1 MGSAVF
7 NIMVIV
13 GVTAIFAGQVPAY
26 PGRVRVT
33 LTLTLTLTTDPN
45 PDPGPNQVLDITP
58 YPFAR
63 DCFFY
68 TLSIAMLVAF
78 VYDGKVTQTR
88 TPTLTLTLALF
99 NPNSSPDPHSNPNPN
114 PYPYHNPYP
123 NPNPNPYP
131 NLTLTLAPTLALP
144 LTRWRC
150 GSLSS
155 CYWDTCSTS
164 HS

>member
-13 GVTAIFAGQVPAY
+13 GVTAIFAGQVLDMP
-26 PGRVRVT
+26 PTLLSVRVT
-33 LTLTLTLTTDPN
+33 LNLTLTLTTDPN

-78 VYDGKVTQTR
+78 VYDGKVTQT
-88 TPTLTLTLALF
+88 LTLTLF
-99 NPNSSPDPHSNPNPN
+99 
-114 PYPYHNPYP
+114 
-123 NPNPNPYP
+123 
-131 NLTLTLAPTLALP
+131 
-144 LTRWRC
+144 
-150 GSLSS
+150 
-155 CYWDTCSTS
+155 
-164 HS
+164 